1 MNPLQFGVFLRP
13 QYADLTRL
21 RENIH
26 VAEDCGL
33 DFVAIMD
40 HPESPDVLDALTAS
54 SVLIGE
60 TSRIRFISDVINVA
74 LRPPVMLAKAAAGLD
89 ILSGGR
95 FVLGLGAGGN
105 RYATTALTNQH
116 LEPGQAVDAFKE
128 ALAIIQSTWTA
139 KSTLRFQGTYYTVG
153 DLPSGPVPVHHPD
166 MWFGSRGPRMLSLTG
181 ERADGWIS
189 PLAMPFEEKPRAQVR
204 IDQAAHR
211 AGRDPM
217 NIRRVLQLVGRVRDT
232 AFPIPQLR
240 NGPGNQAIDATITEW
255 ARIIS
260 EWAQRE
266 RFDTFFFCPIQE
278 TPEQIRRFATEVIPA
293 VRARV
298 GEPTR

>member
-1 MNPLQFGVFLRP
+1 MNRLQFGVFLQP
-13 QYADLTRL
+13 QYADLKRL

-33 DFVAIMD
+33 EMVAIMD
-40 HPESPDVLDALTAS
+40 HPESPDVLDALTVI

-60 TSRIRFISDVINVA
+60 TSHIRFVSDVINIA

-89 ILSGGR
+89 MLSGGR

-105 RYATTALTNQH
+105 RQATTALTNQH
-116 LEPGQAVDAFKE
+116 LEPGQVFDAFKE

-139 KSTLRFQGTYYTVG
+139 RSSLRFQGKYYTLG
-153 DLPSGPVPVHHPD
+153 DLPSGPVPVHHPGI
-166 MWFGSRGPRMLSLTG
+166 WFGSRGPRMLSLTG

-204 IDQAAHR
+204 IDQAAR
-211 AGRDPM
+211 RVGRDPM
-217 NIRRVLQLVGRVRDT
+217 NIRRVLQLVGRVRDIS
-232 AFPIPQLR
+232 FSIQQLR
-240 NGPGNQAIDATITEW
+240 RGPGNQAIDATVNEW
-255 ARIIS
+255 AQIIS

-266 RFDTFFFCPIQE
+266 HFDTFFFYPTQQ

-293 VRARV
+293 V
-298 GEPTR
+298 GERW